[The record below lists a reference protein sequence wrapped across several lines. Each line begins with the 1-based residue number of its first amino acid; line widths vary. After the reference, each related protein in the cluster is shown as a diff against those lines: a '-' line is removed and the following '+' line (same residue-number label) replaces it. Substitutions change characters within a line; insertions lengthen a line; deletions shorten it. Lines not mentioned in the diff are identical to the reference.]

1 MAENN
6 KSVLF
11 EETKKRIQQLYEFTV
26 MPYSGNVDEADDD
39 QEGQEDAQQM
49 PQDGMGEAGGDMAQD
64 GGMPPQGQDMG
75 GQQPPMNGQDPM
87 VDMNGGDQ
95 GAAQGPEGFA
105 PQDAQQD
112 PMMGGDITNS
122 DFESGEQPAPEDD
135 VVDISD
141 LTDAQDETKADVEEM
156 NDKFSEVL
164 NVLGSFKNLI
174 QQNDA
179 KIDDLRAEFEKRN
192 PTQIEKL
199 SMQTA
204 KSGPFNVKPEDYWK
218 EKEAT
223 SNYSTEDDNN
233 GKNMGQYVITKDDVN
248 GGVDWK
254 SIADSMDDDDFMYNQ
269 TLDGVLKY

>member
-11 EETKKRIQQLYEFTV
+11 EETKKRLQQIYEFTV
-26 MPYSGNVDEADDD
+26 MPYNGNVDEAGDD
-39 QEGQEDAQQM
+39 QENQDNGQEM
-49 PQDGMGEAGGDMAQD
+49 PQDGGMGEANGEQ
-64 GGMPPQGQDMG
+64 MPPQGQDGFGADAQQQNPMG
-75 GQQPPMNGQDPM
+75 AQDPM
-87 VDMNGGDQ
+87 GGIGGADQ
-95 GAAQGPEGFA
+95 APQGPEGFA

-112 PMMGGDITNS
+112 PMMGGGDITNQ
-122 DFESGEQPAPEDD
+122 DFEGGEQPSPDDD

-141 LTDAQDETKADVEEM
+141 LTDSQEKTEEDVTEL
-156 NDKFSEVL
+156 NDKFSKVL
-164 NVLGSFKNLI
+164 NALDSFKGLI

-223 SNYSTEDDNN
+223 SNYSTESDNN

-248 GGVDWK
+248 GNVDWK